1 MDWDTKMKKIMAIAA
16 TVGILLVMATSG
28 CIQNSGEK
36 DEKELT
42 KIKFAWFKGGT
53 VIPQYVAKDMGY
65 FEDEGLDVEIVHFK
79 STADGIPAIAA
90 GDLEFGM
97 TSNAPIL
104 KSIESGAPIKAI
116 GVALYYSADEGHK
129 DIAYVALE
137 ESGIKSV
144 EDLKGKRIAIP
155 YVGGDC
161 HAYIVGILKKHGI
174 SPEEVTFVTVPWPY
188 QIDAM
193 VKGEVDAAGLFST
206 HLAEMELEG
215 IAYTIVAS
223 AVDLL
228 PRIDVV
234 VVYASTDYIKEN
246 PEVVRKFL
254 RAFYRG
260 QKYLATNPEGYRG
273 HLADYTG
280 LEPELIEKLDLEK
293 FQGVSTDGKFDEAF
307 WQEFIEIMIDAGFLE
322 EEIPLD
328 RIFTEEYLPELEE

>member
-1 MDWDTKMKKIMAIAA
+1 MKREIMLIVIAA
-16 TVGILLVMATSG
+16 GTLLALVAAG
-28 CIQNSGEK
+28 CIQNSGNNE
-36 DEKELT
+36 EKELI
-42 KIKFAWFKGGT
+42 KVKFAWFKGGT
-53 VIPQYVAKDMGY
+53 VIPQYVAQDRGY

-79 STADGIPAIAA
+79 STADAIPVVAT
-90 GDLEFGM
+90 GDIEFGM

-104 KSIESGAPIKAI
+104 RSIESGVPVKAI
-116 GVALYYSADEGHK
+116 GVALYYSADEGHR

-155 YVGGDC
+155 YVGGDS
-161 HAYIVGILKKHGI
+161 HAYIVGILKKQGI
-174 SPEEVTFVTVPWPY
+174 DPADVTFVTVPWPY

-215 IAYTIVAS
+215 INYTIVAS

-234 VVYASTDYIKEN
+234 VVYSSEEFIKEN

-260 QKYLATNPEGYRG
+260 QVYLKTQPEGYRAY
-273 HLADYTG
+273 LADYTG

-293 FQGVSTDGKFDEAF
+293 FQGVPTDGRFDEAF
-307 WQEFIEIMIDAGFLE
+307 WQEFTKIMVDAGFLD

-328 RIFTEEYLPELEE
+328 MIFTEKYLPERGKVE